1 MLQRIN
7 TNNIWG
13 EEEKAYLATIV
24 QLLEPEEKSIEDDCF
39 AEPAGNTC
47 KCQQCKNSIVHYTE
61 NKAVCDELDCLFTFK
76 EKNLKSNYK
85 KFPRLYPEEFDGN
98 YNTLGTDYAQKLKK
112 SSLLDPTQF
121 SDLSQRNH
129 IYNESIKDPLLLLK
143 LCEEVINLDDKTYEK
158 IQNDTTHQL
167 HLATEVIAYL
177 LDLETHEFEKIK
189 QNPKHFAYYIANIL
203 DEEEEDR
210 CALCCE
216 YETKQRPFDGKC
228 EDCRHVFHADELNK
242 WVIRDNRCPICREVC
257 KKQEVVDNLKVEAEA
272 RGDLPAA
279 DDSDDSDDSDEDES
293 DWESD
298 WESD

>member
-1 MLQRIN
+1 MVSKSLN
-7 TNNIWG
+7 L
-13 EEEKAYLATIV
+13 EK
-24 QLLEPEEKSIEDDCF
+24 LLEE
-39 AEPAGNTC
+39 
-47 KCQQCKNSIVHYTE
+47 CQQCKNSIVHYTE
-61 NKAVCDELDCLFTFK
+61 NKAACDEHDCLFTFK
-76 EKNLKSNYK
+76 ENNLKSNYK

-203 DEEEEDR
+203 DEEEEDV
-210 CALCCE
+210 CALCRE

-242 WVIRDNRCPICREVC
+242 WVIRDNRCPICRGVC
-257 KKQEVVDNLKVEAEA
+257 KKQEVIDNLLVG
-272 RGDLPAA
+272 R
-279 DDSDDSDDSDEDES
+279 
-293 DWESD
+293 
-298 WESD
+298 